1 MTTTSLPRALGAP
14 PARALLRAEPEDF
27 QVREILGFT
36 PEGSGQHRMLWVE
49 KRDLTTEQ
57 VARVLARLAGVAPV
71 AVGYAGLKDRRA
83 LTWQWFSIDL
93 AGRPEPDWSALE
105 LPGVRILEIH
115 PHRRKLARGALRGNA
130 FRIRLRDFR
139 GDRGE
144 VENRLDR
151 LGVGGFPNY
160 FGEQRFGR
168 EGGNVARARAWFAG
182 RLRPRGRHE
191 RGLLL
196 SSVRSQLFNRILAA
210 RVADGSWNR
219 LLSGEAPM
227 LDGRRAVFRLER
239 PDAESRARCRRL
251 EIHPTGPL
259 WGRGEPLSSGA
270 LARWEAWFC
279 RRDRELAEGLER
291 ARVEAARRALRVRLS
306 SLAWEW
312 QGDDLLL
319 NFTLP
324 AGAYATALLRE
335 LVEYASH

>member
-1 MTTTSLPRALGAP
+1 MTTASLPRALGTP

-57 VARVLARLAGVAPV
+57 VARALARLAGVAPV

-93 AGRPEPDWSALE
+93 AGRAEPDWSALD
-105 LPGVRILEIH
+105 LSGARILEVH

-130 FRIRLRDFR
+130 FRIRLRDVR
-139 GDRGE
+139 GDRE
-144 VENRLDR
+144 AVARRLDR
-151 LGVGGFPNY
+151 LARGGFPNY
-160 FGEQRFGR
+160 FGEQRFGHH
-168 EGGNVARARAWFAG
+168 GDNVERARAWFAG
-182 RLRPRGRHE
+182 RLRPRGRHQ

-196 SSVRSQLFNRILAA
+196 SSARSLLFNRLLAA

-227 LDGRRAVFRLER
+227 LEGRRAVFRLQW

-270 LARWEAWFC
+270 LARWEAWLC
-279 RRDRELAEGLER
+279 RREWGLAEGLER
-291 ARVEAARRALRVRLS
+291 AGVEAARRALRVRVS
-306 SLAWEW
+306 ALAWEW
-312 QGDDLLL
+312 QGDDLVL

-324 AGAYATALLRE
+324 PGAYATSLLRE
-335 LVEYASH
+335 VVECATR

>member
-14 PARALLRAEPEDF
+14 PARVLLRAEPEDF